1 MGQRIVGIDLGSYS
15 VKVVTL
21 TQRSKPQGVGKA
33 RLSTSKP
40 SFEVL
45 GFAQAPVPAAVQTT
59 APAQSKQKPR

>member
-45 GFAQAPVPAAVQTT
+45 GFAQAYPPN
-59 APAQSKQKPR
+59 PPS